1 MHFSGVAPF
10 FSMRYNGKNPED
22 GLGRERR
29 SSMITILE
37 RAERESAK
45 DYVVRTLIYNIINT
59 GLLPGEQLLDQEM
72 CEALKVS
79 RTPFREAELVL
90 AQRRLIDIRPKIGT
104 YVSYIDT
111 ALVEEVR
118 HLRSVLEAELA
129 VMACGRITQKELD
142 ALWENL
148 AVWKL
153 YIEKGQEDR
162 IFLLDKEFHGM
173 LYRIC
178 GRDYWQELVESAAPH
193 FDRTTILSFRCK
205 PMKHILMDHE
215 ELIRALEKGD
225 ADGAGRISRRH
236 LMRYTENIDAIRE
249 KYPGYFKQ

>member
-1 MHFSGVAPF
+1 M
-10 FSMRYNGKNPED
+10 
-22 GLGRERR
+22 L
-29 SSMITILE
+29 TILE
-37 RAERESAK
+37 RTERESAK
-45 DYVVRTLIYNIINT
+45 DYVVRTLLYNIINAE
-59 GLLPGEQLLDQEM
+59 LRPGEQLLDQEM

-104 YVSYIDT
+104 YVSYIDIT
-111 ALVEEVR
+111 LVEEVR

-129 VMACGRITQKELD
+129 VMACGRITKKGLEG
-142 ALWENL
+142 LWENL

-153 YIEKGQEDR
+153 YIEKGQEDK
-162 IFLLDKEFHGM
+162 IFLLDKQFHGM

-205 PMKHILMDHE
+205 PMEHILIDHE
-215 ELIRALEKGD
+215 ELIRAIEQGD
-225 ADGAGRISRRH
+225 AGEAERISRRH

-249 KYPGYFKQ
+249 KYPEYFKK